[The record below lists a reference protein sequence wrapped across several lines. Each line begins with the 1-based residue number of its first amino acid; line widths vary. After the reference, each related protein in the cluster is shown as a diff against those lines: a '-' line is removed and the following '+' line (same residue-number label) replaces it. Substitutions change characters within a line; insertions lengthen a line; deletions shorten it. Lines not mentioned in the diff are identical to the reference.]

1 MNPFCKGICSDF
13 DTAIPILIH
22 ISNDSETNNTVFC
35 IRYCEKRNEED
46 TPNNSADIFVG
57 VSIVIL
63 ILLAVTII
71 VLIST
76 ICYFKKKVLAS
87 ES

>member
-13 DTAIPILIH
+13 DTAIPILIR
-22 ISNDSETNNTVFC
+22 ISNDSNTVFC